1 MPADPARPSTP
12 PSPPLFLVGHS
23 MPMRAVL
30 RLMAERDL
38 PMVGVVDPLG
48 RVVGAIGD
56 GELRRHLHGLLVAC
70 AHDVMRP
77 A

>member
-1 MPADPARPSTP
+1 
-12 PSPPLFLVGHS
+12 
-23 MPMRAVL
+23 MRAVL

-56 GELRRHLHGLLVAC
+56 GELHRHLHGLLVAC